1 MLRRWPALLPANS
14 ILTPHPGEM
23 ARLCK
28 LELDAVQADRWGL
41 ATNQAKAWNQVV
53 VLKGAYTVIAA
64 PDGRVRVLPFANPAL
79 ATAGTG
85 DVLAGAIT
93 ALLAQGLAPFDA
105 AVTGAYLH
113 GLAGDLAAQEIGLAG
128 AVAED
133 IISFLPA
140 AWRRLSGQ

>member
-1 MLRRWPALLPANS
+1 
-14 ILTPHPGEM
+14 
-23 ARLCK
+23 
-28 LELDAVQADRWGL
+28 
-41 ATNQAKAWNQVV
+41 
-53 VLKGAYTVIAA
+53 
-64 PDGRVRVLPFANPAL
+64 
-79 ATAGTG
+79 
-85 DVLAGAIT
+85 VLAGAIT